1 MKNKIK
7 KIRKKMKK
15 TKLMGVVAIAMA
27 LTIAFS
33 GVALASWL
41 AEPTP
46 ENKTSN
52 TVMGYDRM
60 EIGDH
65 GFDLWK
71 SSSSKNLLNTE
82 NVKYNENMIGPGVAA
97 DFNKIFNIYTGTGN
111 TSRLGSLPIIP
122 ASWKEMDD
130 KIDAEGAKD
139 GPMAKGSISAGLSVY
154 VVDGSDGGLGSR
166 LSYVERSSASG
177 SFEFHKVMDY
187 TSKITT
193 P

>member
-1 MKNKIK
+1 MGKIARM
-7 KIRKKMKK
+7 IS
-15 TKLMGVVAIAMA
+15 VVAITMT
-27 LTIAFS
+27 LMIAFS
-33 GVALASWL
+33 GVALASSFT
-41 AEPTP
+41 EPAL
-46 ENKTSN
+46 ENKI
-52 TVMGYDRM
+52 GYDRM

-71 SSSSKNLLNTE
+71 SSSGNLLNTG

-111 TSRLGSLPIIP
+111 TSRLGSLSIIP
-122 ASWKEMDD
+122 ASWKEMND
-130 KIDAEGAKD
+130 KIDTGRPNEGS
-139 GPMAKGSISAGLSVY
+139 MAKGSISAGLSVY

>member
-7 KIRKKMKK
+7 KKMKK

-27 LTIAFS
+27 LTIAFC
-33 GVALASWL
+33 GVALASSFT
-41 AEPTP
+41 EPAP
-46 ENKTSN
+46 ENKI
-52 TVMGYDRM
+52 GYDRM
-60 EIGDH
+60 EIRDH

-71 SSSSKNLLNTE
+71 SSSGNLLNTG

-111 TSRLGSLPIIP
+111 TSRLGSLSIIP
-122 ASWKEMDD
+122 ASWKEMND
-130 KIDAEGAKD
+130 KIDTGRLND
-139 GPMAKGSISAGLSVY
+139 GSMAKGRISAGLSVY
-154 VVDGSDGGLGSR
+154 VVDGSDGGFGSR